1 MWTPTDETKIAK
13 QIWQNHEKFAQ
24 ITKKKKT
31 LFENLSLNHRF
42 RNVCVINKYEYVR
55 KVQKKK
61 KTVFVE

>member
-1 MWTPTDETKIAK
+1 MDTYGWDKDSQANLAEPWKVCSNYK
-13 QIWQNHEKFAQ
+13 
-24 ITKKKKT
+24 KKKKT
-31 LFENLSLNHRF
+31 LSENLSLNHRF